1 MGRRP
6 ASRSFVLAQ
15 VAGVIAA
22 DRLEVDFVRRDLG
35 KGGLGQDCFG
45 HVLDRLVHDLVN
57 ERDVSILT
65 RGDAGD
71 DLASGDFGID
81 DRFAATPPSI
91 TTKYCMEW
99 PYRGPSESGS

>member
-1 MGRRP
+1 M
-6 ASRSFVLAQ
+6 LAQ

-45 HVLDRLVHDLVN
+45 HVLDRLVHDLVK
-57 ERDVSILT
+57 EMFRYSPEVT
-65 RGDAGD
+65 QET
-71 DLASGDFGID
+71 ASGDFGID

-91 TTKYCMEW
+91 TTKHCMEW
-99 PYRGPSESGS
+99 PYRGPSGPGRDRLFSKIII